1 MLEHLR
7 APLKRLIEPIAK
19 ALIAIGLTA
28 DAVTVIGSIGT
39 IVVALLTGITGW
51 LFPGALILTF
61 LVLFDSLDGS
71 IAALTTG
78 GTRFGAFLDSTL
90 DRITDWALLAG
101 LEIYF
106 VMHGDLE
113 HGASSSVWGPSGV
126 VVTYIGMFAALY
138 GIMTS
143 VVTSYARARAESLGC
158 EAKEGIA
165 ARADR
170 LLIILLGMAITD
182 WSGQDLW
189 LSVAL
194 VLLCVLGTI
203 TVIQRIMVVRKQLQ

>member
-19 ALIAIGLTA
+19 ALISIGLTA

-39 IVVALLTGITGW
+39 IVVALLTGITGR

-90 DRITDWALLAG
+90 DRIADWALLAG

-106 VMHGDLE
+106 VMHGDLG
-113 HGASSSVWGPSGV
+113 HDAAGNMWGTSGV

-170 LLIILLGMAITD
+170 LLIILLGMAIAD

-189 LSVAL
+189 LSAAL
-194 VLLCVLGTI
+194 ILLCALGTI
-203 TVIQRIMVVRKQLQ
+203 TVIQRIMVVRSQLQ

>member
-90 DRITDWALLAG
+90 DRIADWALLAG
-101 LEIYF
+101 L
-106 VMHGDLE
+106 
-113 HGASSSVWGPSGV
+113 
-126 VVTYIGMFAALY
+126 
-138 GIMTS
+138 
-143 VVTSYARARAESLGC
+143 
-158 EAKEGIA
+158 
-165 ARADR
+165 
-170 LLIILLGMAITD
+170 
-182 WSGQDLW
+182 
-189 LSVAL
+189 
-194 VLLCVLGTI
+194 
-203 TVIQRIMVVRKQLQ
+203 

>member
-90 DRITDWALLAG
+90 DRIADWALLAG

-106 VMHGDLE
+106 VMHGDLG

-170 LLIILLGMAITD
+170 LLIILLGMAIAD

-189 LSVAL
+189 LSAAL
-194 VLLCVLGTI
+194 ILLCVLGTI
-203 TVIQRIMVVRKQLQ
+203 TVIQRIMVVQKQLQ